1 MMIPT
6 IITGI
11 KSRNIASTTIA
22 MAAIIKSVSVDPWNG
37 SMSTM
42 EKGVENNNC
51 NTSSAE
57 RNDMIMPIRDCA
69 LSYKNRQNDG
79 RSRSTYT

>member
-6 IITGI
+6 IITGT

-22 MAAIIKSVSVDPWNG
+22 MAATIKSVSVDPSNG

-42 EKGVENNNC
+42 ETGVVSNNC
-51 NTSSAE
+51 NTSVE
-57 RNDMIMPIRDCA
+57 RNDIMPIRDCA
-69 LSYKNRQNDG
+69 LSYKNEQNQ
-79 RSRSTYT
+79 